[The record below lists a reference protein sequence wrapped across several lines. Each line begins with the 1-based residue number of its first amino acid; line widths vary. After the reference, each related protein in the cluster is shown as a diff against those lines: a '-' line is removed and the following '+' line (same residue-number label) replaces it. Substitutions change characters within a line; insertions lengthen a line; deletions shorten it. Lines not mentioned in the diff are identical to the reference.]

1 MGFINT
7 RADNEL
13 LDQNFDGV
21 ARAIAD
27 GILKT
32 LRENG
37 YLSGGT
43 ESAARVYSEDTAW
56 NRQAEAPSENTAW
69 KSQTENMAWN
79 RPTSTRYRVQTGAFR
94 REENAWSL
102 YQKLLRQRF
111 PAEIGK
117 SEDLFL
123 VWVGNYE
130 RLDNA
135 VKMEQVLK
143 SLGYATY
150 ISRTDES

>member
-1 MGFINT
+1 MVLRRTRMPAALIEVGFINT

-21 ARAIAD
+21 VRAIAD

-56 NRQAEAPSENTAW
+56 NRQAEAPSRIPPGRAR
-69 KSQTENMAWN
+69 TENMA
-79 RPTSTRYRVQTGAFR
+79 
-94 REENAWSL
+94 
-102 YQKLLRQRF
+102 
-111 PAEIGK
+111 
-117 SEDLFL
+117 
-123 VWVGNYE
+123 
-130 RLDNA
+130 
-135 VKMEQVLK
+135 
-143 SLGYATY
+143 
-150 ISRTDES
+150 

>member
-1 MGFINT
+1 MEFINT
-7 RADNEL
+7 QVDNEL

-37 YLSGGT
+37 YLAGGT
-43 ESAARVYSEDTAW
+43 ESAARAYSE
-56 NRQAEAPSENTAW
+56 ENAR
-69 KSQTENMAWN
+69 N
-79 RPTSTRYRVQTGAFR
+79 RPTSARYRVQTGAFR
-94 REENAWSL
+94 REENAWRL
-102 YQKLLRQRF
+102 YQRLLGQRF
-111 PAEIGK
+111 PAELGK
-117 SEDLFL
+117 NEDLFL

-130 RLDNA
+130 KLDNA

-150 ISRTDES
+150 ISRTEES

>member
-1 MGFINT
+1 M
-7 RADNEL
+7 
-13 LDQNFDGV
+13 
-21 ARAIAD
+21 
-27 GILKT
+27 
-32 LRENG
+32 
-37 YLSGGT
+37 
-43 ESAARVYSEDTAW
+43 
-56 NRQAEAPSENTAW
+56 
-69 KSQTENMAWN
+69 
-79 RPTSTRYRVQTGAFR
+79 R
-94 REENAWSL
+94 REENAWKL
-102 YQKLLRQRF
+102 DQKLLKQCF

-117 SEDLFL
+117 DEDFFL

>member
-1 MGFINT
+1 MHIC
-7 RADNEL
+7 
-13 LDQNFDGV
+13 
-21 ARAIAD
+21 
-27 GILKT
+27 
-32 LRENG
+32 
-37 YLSGGT
+37 
-43 ESAARVYSEDTAW
+43 
-56 NRQAEAPSENTAW
+56 
-69 KSQTENMAWN
+69 
-79 RPTSTRYRVQTGAFR
+79 
-94 REENAWSL
+94 
-102 YQKLLRQRF
+102 F

-117 SEDLFL
+117 NEDLFL